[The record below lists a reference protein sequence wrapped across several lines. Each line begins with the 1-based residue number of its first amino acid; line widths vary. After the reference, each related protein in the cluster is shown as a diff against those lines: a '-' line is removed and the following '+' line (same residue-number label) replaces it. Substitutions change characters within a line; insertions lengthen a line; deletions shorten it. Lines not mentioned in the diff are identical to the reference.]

1 MKRVTHYDQVGF
13 IPEMPGFFNIWKS
26 VWYISLHQ
34 IEQKQSLDAEKAFD
48 KNQYPFM
55 IKILLKADTERI
67 YLNIIKTIYDKPISN
82 IIFNCEKLKAF
93 PLKSETRQGC
103 PLSPLLFKIVLE
115 ILVLEIRGKKRN
127 PSWKISKTVT
137 ICRWCDTI
145 RAAAKSLQSCLCV
158 TP

>member
-67 YLNIIKTIYDKPISN
+67 YLNIIKTIYDKPTTN
-82 IIFNCEKLKAF
+82 IILNGEKRKTF
-93 PLKSETRQGC
+93 PVRLATGQGNT
-103 PLSPLLFKIVLE
+103 LSPLLFNIVLGSSGNQ
-115 ILVLEIRGKKRN
+115 ISTKAIR
-127 PSWKISKTVT
+127 
-137 ICRWCDTI
+137 
-145 RAAAKSLQSCLCV
+145 
-158 TP
+158 